1 MSAALNQPPVS
12 ATNSEWGSLLEVKD
26 LEFSYGE
33 VQVLRGLDLVVE
45 VGKIVCVMGRNG
57 VGKTTLLRNVMGLE
71 TLTKGSISLGGKDFT
86 RRPASERA
94 TAGIGYVPQGRQ
106 IFPRLTVEE
115 NLKVGLEAANVKGRA
130 IVPDEVYTLFPI
142 LWEMRRRR
150 GGDLSGGQQQQL
162 AISRALVTNPSILVL
177 DEPTEGIQPNV
188 ITEIGKVIGELV
200 KERNLAVLLVEQYV
214 DFVRE
219 VADSFHV
226 MNRGSFVAQGNT
238 SELDEDTVRKHLSV

>member
-1 MSAALNQPPVS
+1 MSA
-12 ATNSEWGSLLEVKD
+12 LLEVRD

-33 VQVLRGLDLVVE
+33 VQVLRGLDLNVE
-45 VGKIVCVMGRNG
+45 AGTIVCVMGRNG

-71 TLTKGSISLGGKDFT
+71 TLSKGSISLVGKDFT
-86 RRPASERA
+86 RRPANERA
-94 TAGIGYVPQGRQ
+94 VAGIGYVPQGRQ

-115 NLKVGLEAANVKGRA
+115 NLKVGLEAADKT
-130 IVPDEVYTLFPI
+130 IVPDEVYTIFPI

-188 ITEIGKVIGELV
+188 ITEIGKVIRRLV
-200 KERNLAVLLVEQYV
+200 EERNLAVLLVEQYV

-219 VADSFHV
+219 FADSFHV
-226 MNRGSFVAQGNT
+226 MNRGSFVAAGPT
-238 SELDEDTVRKHLSV
+238 AELDDSLVRRHLSV

>member
-1 MSAALNQPPVS
+1 MS
-12 ATNSEWGSLLEVKD
+12 SLLEVKD

-45 VGKIVCVMGRNG
+45 AGKIVCVMGRNG

-115 NLKVGLEAANVKGRA
+115 NLRVGLEAAGKGS
-130 IVPDEVYTLFPI
+130 VVSDEVYTLFPI

-200 KERNLAVLLVEQYV
+200 KERNLGVLLVEQYV

-238 SELDEDTVRKHLSV
+238 SELDEDMVRKHLSV

>member
-1 MSAALNQPPVS
+1 MSA
-12 ATNSEWGSLLEVKD
+12 LLEVRD

-33 VQVLRGLDLVVE
+33 VQVLRGLDLNGE
-45 VGKIVCVMGRNG
+45 AGTIVCVMGRNG

-71 TLTKGSISLGGKDFT
+71 TLSKGSISLVGKDFT
-86 RRPASERA
+86 RRPANERA
-94 TAGIGYVPQGRQ
+94 VAGIGYVPQGRQ

-115 NLKVGLEAANVKGRA
+115 NLKVGLEAADKT
-130 IVPDEVYTLFPI
+130 IVPDEVYTIFPI

-188 ITEIGKVIGELV
+188 ITEIGKVIRRLV
-200 KERNLAVLLVEQYV
+200 EERNLAVLLVEQYV

-219 VADSFHV
+219 FADSFHV
-226 MNRGSFVAQGNT
+226 MNRGSFVAAGPT
-238 SELDEDTVRKHLSV
+238 AELDDSLVRRHLSV

>member
-1 MSAALNQPPVS
+1 MSA
-12 ATNSEWGSLLEVKD
+12 LLEVRD

-33 VQVLRGLDLVVE
+33 VQVLRGLDLNVE
-45 VGKIVCVMGRNG
+45 AGTIVCVMGRNG

-86 RRPASERA
+86 RRPANERA
-94 TAGIGYVPQGRQ
+94 VAGIGYVPQGRQ

-115 NLKVGLEAANVKGRA
+115 NLKVGLEAADKTF
-130 IVPDEVYTLFPI
+130 VPNEVYTIFPI

-188 ITEIGKVIGELV
+188 ITEIGKVIRRLV
-200 KERNLAVLLVEQYV
+200 EERNLAVLLVEQYV

-219 VADSFHV
+219 FADSFYV
-226 MNRGSFVAQGNT
+226 MNRGSFVAAGPT
-238 SELDEDTVRKHLSV
+238 AELDDSLVRRHLSV

>member
-1 MSAALNQPPVS
+1 MSA
-12 ATNSEWGSLLEVKD
+12 LLEVRN

-33 VQVLRGLDLVVE
+33 VQVLRGLDLNVE
-45 VGKIVCVMGRNG
+45 AGTIVCVMGRNG

-71 TLTKGSISLGGKDFT
+71 TLSKGSISLVGKDFT
-86 RRPASERA
+86 RRPANERA
-94 TAGIGYVPQGRQ
+94 VAGIGYVPQGRQ

-115 NLKVGLEAANVKGRA
+115 NLKVGLEAADKT
-130 IVPDEVYTLFPI
+130 IVPDEVYTIFPI

-188 ITEIGKVIGELV
+188 ITEIGKVIRRLV
-200 KERNLAVLLVEQYV
+200 EERNLAVLLVEQYV

-219 VADSFHV
+219 FADSFHV
-226 MNRGSFVAQGNT
+226 MNRGSFVAAGPT
-238 SELDEDTVRKHLSV
+238 AELDDSLVRRHLSV

>member
-1 MSAALNQPPVS
+1 MTA
-12 ATNSEWGSLLEVKD
+12 LLEVRD

-33 VQVLRGLDLVVE
+33 VQVLRGLDLNAE
-45 VGKIVCVMGRNG
+45 AGTIVCVMGRNG

-71 TLTKGSISLGGKDFT
+71 TLSKGSISLGGKDFT
-86 RRPASERA
+86 RRPANERA
-94 TAGIGYVPQGRQ
+94 AFGIGYVPQGRQ

-115 NLKVGLEAANVKGRA
+115 NLRVGLEAAGEGKT
-130 IVPDEVYTLFPI
+130 IVPDEVYTIFPI

-162 AISRALVTNPSILVL
+162 SISRALVTNPSILVL

-188 ITEIGKVIGELV
+188 ITEIGKVIRRLV
-200 KERNLAVLLVEQYV
+200 EERNLAVLLVEQYV

-219 VADSFHV
+219 FADRFHV
-226 MNRGSFVAQGNT
+226 MNRGSFVAEGPT
-238 SELDEDTVRKHLSV
+238 AELDDSFVRRHLSV

>member
-1 MSAALNQPPVS
+1 MSA
-12 ATNSEWGSLLEVKD
+12 LLEVKD

-45 VGKIVCVMGRNG
+45 AGKIVCVMGRNG
-57 VGKTTLLRNVMGLE
+57 VGKTTLLRNVVGLE
-71 TLTKGSISLGGKDFT
+71 TPNRGTISIGGVEFT
-86 RRPASERA
+86 SRPANERA
-94 TAGIGYVPQGRQ
+94 GAGIGYVPQGRQ

-115 NLKVGLEAANVKGRA
+115 NLRVGLEAAAVKGRA
-130 IVPDEVYTLFPI
+130 VVPDEVYVVFPI

-162 AISRALVTNPSILVL
+162 SISRALVTNPSILVL

-188 ITEIGKVIGELV
+188 ITEIGKVIRKLV
-200 KERNLAVLLVEQYV
+200 EERNIAVLLVEQYV

-226 MNRGSFVAQGNT
+226 MNRGRFVAEGST
-238 SELDEDTVRKHLSV
+238 DELNDSLVRRHLGV

>member
-1 MSAALNQPPVS
+1 MSA
-12 ATNSEWGSLLEVKD
+12 LLEVRD

-33 VQVLRGLDLVVE
+33 VQVLRGLDLNVE
-45 VGKIVCVMGRNG
+45 AGTIVCVMGRNG

-71 TLTKGSISLGGKDFT
+71 TLTKGSISLVGKDFT
-86 RRPASERA
+86 RRPANERA
-94 TAGIGYVPQGRQ
+94 VAGIGYVPQGRQ

-115 NLKVGLEAANVKGRA
+115 NLKVGLEAADKT
-130 IVPDEVYTLFPI
+130 IVPDEVYTIFPI

-188 ITEIGKVIGELV
+188 ITEIGKVIRRLV
-200 KERNLAVLLVEQYV
+200 EERNLAVLLVEQYV

-219 VADSFHV
+219 FADSFHV
-226 MNRGSFVAQGNT
+226 MNRGSFVAAGPT
-238 SELDEDTVRKHLSV
+238 AELDDSLVRRHLSV

>member
-1 MSAALNQPPVS
+1 MSA
-12 ATNSEWGSLLEVKD
+12 LLEVRN

-33 VQVLRGLDLVVE
+33 VQVLRGLDLNVE
-45 VGKIVCVMGRNG
+45 AGTIVCVMGRNG

-71 TLTKGSISLGGKDFT
+71 TLSKGSISLVGKDFT
-86 RRPASERA
+86 RRPANERA
-94 TAGIGYVPQGRQ
+94 VAGIGYVPQGRQ

-115 NLKVGLEAANVKGRA
+115 NLKVGLEAADKT
-130 IVPDEVYTLFPI
+130 IVPDEVYTIFPI

-188 ITEIGKVIGELV
+188 ITEIGKVIRKLV
-200 KERNLAVLLVEQYV
+200 EERNLAVLLVEQYV

-219 VADSFHV
+219 FADSFHV
-226 MNRGSFVAQGNT
+226 MNRGSFVAAGPT
-238 SELDEDTVRKHLSV
+238 AELDDSLVRRHLSV

>member
-1 MSAALNQPPVS
+1 MSS
-12 ATNSEWGSLLEVKD
+12 FLEVKD

-33 VQVLRGLDLVVE
+33 VQVLRGVDLAVE
-45 VGKIVCVMGRNG
+45 AGRIVCVMGRNG
-57 VGKTTLLRNVMGLE
+57 VGKTTLLRNVVGLE
-71 TLTKGSISLGGKDFT
+71 TPSRGSISLGGGDFT
-86 RRPASERA
+86 DRPANERA
-94 TAGIGYVPQGRQ
+94 AAGIGYVPQGRQ

-115 NLKVGLEAANVKGRA
+115 NLKVGLEAAVVKGLA
-130 IVPDEVYTLFPI
+130 VVPDEVYTIFPI

-188 ITEIGKVIGELV
+188 ITEIGKVI
-200 KERNLAVLLVEQYV
+200 RNLVAERDIAVLLVEQYV

-219 VADSFHV
+219 VADSFYV
-226 MNRGSFVAQGNT
+226 MNRGRFVAEGPT
-238 SELDEDTVRKHLSV
+238 AELDDSLVRRHLSV

>member
-1 MSAALNQPPVS
+1 MSA
-12 ATNSEWGSLLEVKD
+12 LLEVRD

-33 VQVLRGLDLVVE
+33 VQVLRGLDLNVE
-45 VGKIVCVMGRNG
+45 AGTIVCVMGRNG

-71 TLTKGSISLGGKDFT
+71 TLSKGSISLVGKDFT
-86 RRPASERA
+86 RRPANERA
-94 TAGIGYVPQGRQ
+94 VAGIGYVPQGRQ

-115 NLKVGLEAANVKGRA
+115 NLKVGLEAADKT
-130 IVPDEVYTLFPI
+130 IVPDEVYTIFPI

-188 ITEIGKVIGELV
+188 ITEIGKVIRKLV
-200 KERNLAVLLVEQYV
+200 EERNLAVLLVEQYV

-219 VADSFHV
+219 FADSFHV
-226 MNRGSFVAQGNT
+226 MNRGSFVAAGPT
-238 SELDEDTVRKHLSV
+238 AELDDSLVRRHLSV

>member
-1 MSAALNQPPVS
+1 MSA
-12 ATNSEWGSLLEVKD
+12 LLEVKN

-33 VQVLRGLDLVVE
+33 VQVLRGLDLNVE
-45 VGKIVCVMGRNG
+45 AGTIVCVMGRNG
-57 VGKTTLLRNVMGLE
+57 VGKTTLLRNVVGLE
-71 TLTKGSISLGGKDFT
+71 TLSKGSISLGGKDFT
-86 RRPASERA
+86 RRPANERA
-94 TAGIGYVPQGRQ
+94 AFGIGYVPQGRQ

-115 NLKVGLEAANVKGRA
+115 NLRVGLEAAGAGKT
-130 IVPDEVYTLFPI
+130 IVSDEVYTIFPI

-188 ITEIGKVIGELV
+188 ITEIGKVIRRLV
-200 KERNLAVLLVEQYV
+200 EERNLAVLLVEQYV

-219 VADSFHV
+219 FADSFHV
-226 MNRGSFVAQGNT
+226 MNRGSFVAAGT
-238 SELDEDTVRKHLSV
+238 TAELDDSLVRRHLSV

>member
-1 MSAALNQPPVS
+1 MSA
-12 ATNSEWGSLLEVKD
+12 LLEVRD

-33 VQVLRGLDLVVE
+33 VQVLRGLDLNVE
-45 VGKIVCVMGRNG
+45 AGTIVCVMGRNG

-71 TLTKGSISLGGKDFT
+71 TLSKGSISLVGKDFT
-86 RRPASERA
+86 RRPANERA
-94 TAGIGYVPQGRQ
+94 VAGIGYVPQGRQ

-115 NLKVGLEAANVKGRA
+115 NLKVGLEAAGKT
-130 IVPDEVYTLFPI
+130 IVPDEVYTIFPI

-188 ITEIGKVIGELV
+188 ITEIGKVIRRLV
-200 KERNLAVLLVEQYV
+200 EERNLAVLLVEQYV

-219 VADSFHV
+219 FADSFHV
-226 MNRGSFVAQGNT
+226 MNRGSFVAAGPT
-238 SELDEDTVRKHLSV
+238 AELDDSLVRRHLSV